1 MAAPIA
7 ASVQADLTNETYI
20 KLALSLTIPLVVYVV
35 LLVLTKKM
43 R

>member
-1 MAAPIA
+1 MAAPIS
-7 ASVQADLTNETYI
+7 ASVQAELTNDTYI
-20 KLALSLTIPLVVYVV
+20 KLALSLTIPLVVYVI